1 MRKHPNSG
9 EVFEPRTVM
18 NKIDIAA
25 DSKIAIPVILDLQE
39 RKFIWTDLA
48 LTRNPYWYNNIEGNQ
63 KGMVLIGQAMA
74 DLKKPDLFDLFEL
87 HEIARGNIVE
97 DREKAKTVF
106 SVEDGITPYE
116 IEKILADFI

>member
-1 MRKHPNSG
+1 
-9 EVFEPRTVM
+9 
-18 NKIDIAA
+18 
-25 DSKIAIPVILDLQE
+25 
-39 RKFIWTDLA
+39 
-48 LTRNPYWYNNIEGNQ
+48 
-63 KGMVLIGQAMA
+63 MVLIGQAMA

-87 HEIARGNIVE
+87 HGIARGNIVE